1 MNILKIINAKRA
13 FSNYLD
19 AKLSPAVAYKIM
31 KLVRAADAEESFY
44 QKELLK
50 IVEQYGLRNDD
61 GSFATS
67 SDGNILLVEETV
79 EECRKKVDELDA
91 LDIDFPDIHFS
102 LDELSK
108 LSMTVREVDAIS
120 AFISDDGQA

>member
-19 AKLSPAVAYKIM
+19 AKLPPAVAYKIM
-31 KLVRAADAEESFY
+31 KLVRAADTEESFY
-44 QKELLK
+44 QKELQK
-50 IVEQYGLRNDD
+50 IVEQYGLRNED

-67 SDGNILLVEETV
+67 NDGNILLVEETV
-79 EECRKKVDELDA
+79 EECRKKVDELDS
-91 LDIDFPDIHFS
+91 LEIDFPDIHFT
-102 LDELSK
+102 LNELSG

-120 AFISDDGQA
+120 AFISDEG

>member
-19 AKLSPAVAYKIM
+19 ARLSPTVAYKIM

-44 QKELLK
+44 QKELRK

-67 SDGNILLVEETV
+67 NDGNILLVEETA

-91 LDIDFPDIHFS
+91 LDIDFLDIHFA
-102 LDELSK
+102 LNELSE
-108 LSMTVREVDAIS
+108 LSMTVREMDAIS
-120 AFISDDGQA
+120 AFISDEC